1 MNIDLAVTEL
11 GAAEEEEHKEY
22 SDDNKFER
30 EDKPVYKE
38 QQEHRYQLLIDGIIN
53 RCNTQGMSAEEYY
66 EIKKRSVIQK
76 EKFMQKSSELW
87 DNCDRQQ
94 LSNFFEM
101 MDSQK

>member
-38 QQEHRYQLLIDGIIN
+38 
-53 RCNTQGMSAEEYY
+53 
-66 EIKKRSVIQK
+66 
-76 EKFMQKSSELW
+76 
-87 DNCDRQQ
+87 
-94 LSNFFEM
+94 
-101 MDSQK
+101 